1 MELQVTLPPEYDE
14 HLKQEVMST
23 ITEAVNEVRQQTGI
37 DSPWLSSK
45 QATAKWL
52 GVSVETLNALIL
64 QGMPIHQQTGKNFFS
79 KAEITQYLLNN

>member
-23 ITEAVNEVRQQTGI
+23 IIEAVNEARQQTGI

-45 QATAKWL
+45 RSCAKYL
-52 GVSVETLNALIL
+52 GVSVEVLNALVL
-64 QGMPIHQQTGKNFFS
+64 QGMPIHQQTGKNFFN
-79 KAEITQYLLNN
+79 KKEITQYLLNN